1 MNTDERLEEMVARTT
16 EFCGCDTNKDVAL
29 CVHDTEAA
37 GELERRALGLARAL
51 LRARQDK
58 GQIVSL
64 MRSSLKFW
72 PTTDHPKPCGEDMCW
87 FCFLE
92 GELEAAVEAAEAIL
106 DDPELEELL
115 R

>member
-1 MNTDERLEEMVARTT
+1 MSVDERLEELVSGKRIRPPYR
-16 EFCGCDTNKDVAL
+16 D
-29 CVHDTEAA
+29 HIS
-37 GELERRALGLARAL
+37 RLARAV

-58 GQIVSL
+58 GQLVSL
-64 MRSSLKFW
+64 MRSSLEFW
-72 PTTDHPKPCGEDMCW
+72 PTKDHPKPCGEDMCW